1 MSASAIIDD
10 LLARRLIQ
18 DHTDLDALRERLERG
33 PMTLY
38 VGFDPT
44 AESLHIGNLVPL
56 LLLRRFQLAG
66 HLPIALAGGA
76 TGMIGDPGGRS
87 EERNLLDT
95 ETLDR
100 NTRAIKAQ
108 LSAFLDFEPGPC
120 QARLVDNRDWTAP
133 MGVLDFLRD
142 VGKHVTVN
150 YMLAKESVRSRVAS
164 EHGISFTEFSY
175 MLLQAHDYAWLHEH
189 TNCELQAGG
198 SDQWG
203 NITAG
208 IDLVRRRSGASVHGL
223 TVPLV
228 TRSDGEKFGKSVD
241 GALWLDPE
249 RTSPYALYQYFVNL
263 PDDDVERYLLQLT
276 LVPVDEARR
285 VAAEHARAPERR
297 AGQQRLAWEMTA
309 LIHGPEAADEAAA
322 ASTGFTSAA
331 GSLSAEQLAALTR
344 RDPHDALCAR
354 RPRGRRPPGR
364 EQARGQQ
371 GRGAPP
377 DRGRRHLRQRRRAR
391 RGPAAGQRRSP
402 ARPLRDAAQGQ
413 APAAPARLERG
424 LTQSQ
429 QERSGVTAST
439 LSSTTWIRPLASRR
453 RPPWRPVRVPTISAR
468 MEIAVSSGVCA
479 PMSSPTGPG
488 DAFQLLVGDARG
500 AQAVA
505 ALLLRTARAERS
517 DVADAAAQRACDRRV
532 VQLGIVREHD
542 DVILGP
548 EVDLVVALLRP
559 LDDELGRPTGCARAS
574 RTRASDRSRPCA
586 SRARRPCGRASRPC
600 PPHRPPRGAEA
611 ARAPRR
617 RAAQPSS
624 STIV

>member
-1 MSASAIIDD
+1 MSGSAIVDD

-208 IDLVRRRSGASVHGL
+208 IDLVRRRSVASVHGL

-276 LVPVDEARR
+276 LVPVEEARQ

-309 LIHGPEAADEAAA
+309 LVHGSEAADEAAA

-331 GSLSAEQLAALTR
+331 GSLSAEQLEALT
-344 RDPHDALCAR
+344 DEIPTTHSALDGREVVDLLVESKLAASKGEAR
-354 RPRGRRPPGR
+354 RLIAGGGIYVNDVALAEGRPLGSGDLLHGR
-364 EQARGQQ
+364 YVMLRKGKRQ
-371 GRGAPP
+371 
-377 DRGRRHLRQRRRAR
+377 RHL
-391 RGPAAGQRRSP
+391 
-402 ARPLRDAAQGQ
+402 L
-413 APAAPARLERG
+413 
-424 LTQSQ
+424 
-429 QERSGVTAST
+429 
-439 LSSTTWIRPLASRR
+439 
-453 RPPWRPVRVPTISAR
+453 
-468 MEIAVSSGVCA
+468 VSNES
-479 PMSSPTGPG
+479 
-488 DAFQLLVGDARG
+488 
-500 AQAVA
+500 
-505 ALLLRTARAERS
+505 
-517 DVADAAAQRACDRRV
+517 
-532 VQLGIVREHD
+532 
-542 DVILGP
+542 
-548 EVDLVVALLRP
+548 
-559 LDDELGRPTGCARAS
+559 
-574 RTRASDRSRPCA
+574 
-586 SRARRPCGRASRPC
+586 
-600 PPHRPPRGAEA
+600 
-611 ARAPRR
+611 
-617 RAAQPSS
+617 
-624 STIV
+624 

>member
-309 LIHGPEAADEAAA
+309 LVHGPEAADEAAA

-344 RDPHDALCAR
+344 RDPDDALCAR
-354 RPRGRRPPGR
+354 RPRGRRPAGR

-377 DRGRRHLRQRRRAR
+377 DRGRRYLRQRRRAR
-391 RGPAAGQRRSP
+391 RGPATGRGDLLHGRYVMLRKGKRQRH
-402 ARPLRDAAQGQ
+402 
-413 APAAPARLERG
+413 
-424 LTQSQ
+424 
-429 QERSGVTAST
+429 
-439 LSSTTWIRPLASRR
+439 
-453 RPPWRPVRVPTISAR
+453 
-468 MEIAVSSGVCA
+468 
-479 PMSSPTGPG
+479 
-488 DAFQLLVGDARG
+488 LLVSNEG
-500 AQAVA
+500 
-505 ALLLRTARAERS
+505 
-517 DVADAAAQRACDRRV
+517 
-532 VQLGIVREHD
+532 
-542 DVILGP
+542 
-548 EVDLVVALLRP
+548 
-559 LDDELGRPTGCARAS
+559 
-574 RTRASDRSRPCA
+574 
-586 SRARRPCGRASRPC
+586 
-600 PPHRPPRGAEA
+600 
-611 ARAPRR
+611 
-617 RAAQPSS
+617 
-624 STIV
+624 